1 MKQTPLTPQ
10 VNDPIK
16 FLFIDMNDVVGLIGV
31 VIFGVIFGNSGTL
44 LIAYIVFSV
53 IYNKFLK
60 SDSLPRASL
69 FSLWSKG
76 VIPFA
81 TTQNL
86 RPPYLKRWYS

>member
-10 VNDPIK
+10 VNDPIM

-31 VIFGVIFGNSGTL
+31 VTLGVIIGNSGKL
-44 LIAYIVFSV
+44 FLAYV
-53 IYNKFLK
+53 IFLFIHKKFFK
-60 SDSLPRASL
+60 SDTLPRATL
-69 FSLWSKG
+69 FTIWSKG
-76 VIPFA
+76 LIPFT